1 MNALSASARRPHT
14 PAAVALIAG
23 ATFALLVGCSPAEAP
38 SAPVPPV
45 SAVAPPAPVIAE
57 HRVVVSVSGS
67 PGTIFR
73 VHGEVF
79 GDTGGVDLPPRG
91 TDSATFTTTKSVGQL
106 DLGIT
111 VVGDHAAC
119 SITFDDQ
126 EIAKP
131 VTAPD
136 ATAAVCSTRSA

>member
-1 MNALSASARRPHT
+1 MNALSASTRRLRL
-14 PAAVALIAG
+14 PAAIALA
-23 ATFALLVGCSPAEAP
+23 VGIMLAACSPAA
-38 SAPVPPV
+38 APVPPPTV
-45 SAVAPPAPVIAE
+45 AAPPPVAPPAPALIE
-57 HRVVVSVSGS
+57 HKVAVSVSGD

-79 GDTGGVDLPPRG
+79 GDTGGVDLPPAG
-91 TDSATFTTTKSVGQL
+91 TDSAGFTTTKSVSQL
-106 DLGIT
+106 DLGVT
-111 VVGDHAAC
+111 VVGDNAAC

-126 EIAKP
+126 QIAAP